1 MNINKYIKERQEL
14 FEEKFVRKYEG
25 TALLEPLDAI
35 DVQDF
40 QTETIQGIIEL
51 LEEQVEGMKS
61 NREFADRDAKKARN
75 PRIAEMLGRQAG
87 TNEAVDTF
95 KQTLNNIKK
104 TIN

>member
-1 MNINKYIKERQEL
+1 MNQLIKLTEERN
-14 FEEKFVRKYEG
+14 EEFDKNFVHKDG
-25 TALLEPLDAI
+25 VTLLEPLNAI
-35 DVQDF
+35 EVKAH